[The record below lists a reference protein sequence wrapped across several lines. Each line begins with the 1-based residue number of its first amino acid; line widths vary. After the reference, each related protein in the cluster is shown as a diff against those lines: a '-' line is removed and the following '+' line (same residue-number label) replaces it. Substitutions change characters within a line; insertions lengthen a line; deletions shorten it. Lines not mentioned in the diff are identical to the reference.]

1 MAEYFGTNGIRGKFD
16 LVNPEFALNAAASF
30 AVWSRQEAEKRKK
43 EKAYGQ
49 EAGKGKKEKAEKP
62 AGTEN
67 AKREQS
73 AGRIKIA
80 IGRDMRLT
88 SPAIHSACIA
98 GVLCAGADA
107 IDLGLVSS
115 PTAEVMISHLKLNG
129 AIIVTAS
136 HNPPEWNALKFVDG
150 NDIAISKERGEEIEQ
165 IMKKGVKHCTY
176 ENAGEYMLY
185 STASIQHMSL
195 IRRHINSEAI
205 RKRKPLVLV
214 DCGNGTANLVAPFLL
229 RELGCEVKVI
239 NEEIDGTFPG
249 RPSEPT
255 EANLSELIAGV
266 KKEKADLGIAYDGD
280 SDRII
285 FICHKGNFIVG
296 DRSFALS
303 AKLAL
308 QKKKGAV
315 VTTVATSNVVRD
327 VCRQFGGTLH
337 YTKVGA
343 PYIAEEMFRTNAVSG
358 GEEVGGIVWPELSLA
373 KDGFLAAAKLVEA
386 ICIEETSLSQM
397 LCELPQYFNAKT
409 KVEAPKGMDKA
420 AILQRIA
427 KEAKNQGASLTL
439 LDGVRIDYKDSW
451 AILRASGTEDYFRI
465 FAEGKSKK
473 EAEELMKEHKEKLEA
488 LLS

>member
-16 LVNPEFALNAAASF
+16 LVNPEFALKASSAF
-30 AVWSRQEAEKRKK
+30 AKWSGGKHKK
-43 EKAYGQ
+43 IG
-49 EAGKGKKEKAEKP
+49 
-62 AGTEN
+62 
-67 AKREQS
+67 
-73 AGRIKIA
+73 

-107 IDLGLVSS
+107 VDLGMVSS
-115 PTAEVMISHLKLNG
+115 PTAEVMIRHLKLDG

-136 HNPPEWNALKFVDG
+136 HNPPEWNALKFVDK
-150 NDIAISKERGEEIEQ
+150 NDIAISRERGEEIEK
-165 IMKKGVKHCTY
+165 IMKEGVKHCTY
-176 ENAGEYMLY
+176 ENAGEYMQY

-195 IRRHINSEAI
+195 IRRRINSEAI
-205 RKRKPLVLV
+205 QKKKPLIIV
-214 DCGNGTANLVAPFLL
+214 DCGNGTANLVAPALL

-239 NEEIDGTFPG
+239 NGEIDGKFPG

-255 EANLSELIAGV
+255 EANLSELIAEV
-266 KKEKADLGIAYDGD
+266 KKQKADLGIAYDGD
-280 SDRII
+280 SDRVI

-308 QKKKGAV
+308 QKKKGTV
-315 VTTVATSNVVRD
+315 VTTVATSNAVKD

-343 PYIAEEMFRTNAVSG
+343 PYIAEEMFRINAVSG

-373 KDGFLAAAKLVEA
+373 KDGFLAAVKLVEA
-386 ICIEETSLSQM
+386 ICEKETSLLQM
-397 LCELPQYFNAKT
+397 LNELPSYFNAKT
-409 KVEAPKGMDKA
+409 KVEAPKGIAKAAVLGKVAKQADKA
-420 AILQRIA
+420 DKI
-427 KEAKNQGASLTL
+427 TL

-451 AILRASGTEDYFRI
+451 AIIRASGTEDYFRI
-465 FAEGKSKK
+465 FAEAKSKK
-473 EAEELMKEHKEKLEA
+473 EAEELMKEHREMLEA
-488 LLS
+488 LLR